1 MSTYAISQLSSYISF
16 NMYLLWGSK
25 LHGKTEDKHIK
36 RMADLLRQG
45 ATLTDLSC
53 PACAS
58 PLFRLK
64 DGTLWCA
71 KDEKK
76 VIVVKEGEEP
86 EKASNMAY
94 EKLEVTLLAK
104 VQDIQNKIQNTD
116 NVEELQKLS
125 NALSELLGNLEKIKR
140 MKKS

>member
-1 MSTYAISQLSSYISF
+1 MQ
-16 NMYLLWGSK
+16 
-25 LHGKTEDKHIK
+25 GKTEDKPIK

-53 PACAS
+53 PVCAS

-86 EKASNMAY
+86 EKTATTTY
-94 EKLEVTLLAK
+94 DKLEVTLLAK
-104 VQDIQNKIQNTD
+104 VDDIQNRIQQTD
-116 NVEELQKLS
+116 NVDELQKLS
-125 NALSELLGNLEKIKR
+125 AALSEILNSLEKIQK
-140 MKKS
+140 MKKR